1 MPRAASAKPK
11 NEDEQAP
18 PAEPV
23 ETAADKADE
32 EPTLEAY
39 EQNRLDL
46 IARLDTEI
54 ERRKGV
60 PETIVGKLAMI
71 TGLIG
76 QVKKTGRNTFYNY
89 RYAKESDLV
98 EAIRPLL
105 ARLGIWVWW
114 SLYANPE
121 KGIVHHER
129 RSQVVKDKDKN
140 VVGEQETLTVVTAQ
154 FKFIQ
159 EDGKETEPQIMMG
172 YGDDNSDKG
181 LYKAL
186 TGMEKYFLFKTF
198 LVSTGDDPEGD
209 KSTDERAA
217 SRGASTRVDVQRSGQ
232 TERTAQPRHGGR
244 QQDSSSTQVKVL
256 GELLRATGRK
266 KSVDVL
272 SYLGVEV
279 PEGKEPA
286 EVMTEALAKME
297 PQKMGEIIAKLR
309 AEVQSSSN
317 VEADVASATEPN
329 REAGPAPDDAGWV
342 DPTAKTPDQVP
353 EQAEQGGGNA
363 PETTDDEPED
373 AGPIA

>member
-1 MPRAASAKPK
+1 MPRAASAKPAEPK
-11 NEDEQAP
+11 NEDEKSP

-23 ETAADKADE
+23 ETATED

-54 ERRKGV
+54 ERRGGI
-60 PETIVGKLAMI
+60 PDSIVGKLAMI

-76 QVKKTGRNTFYNY
+76 QVKKTGVNTFFHY

-105 ARLGIWVWW
+105 AHLGIWVWW
-114 SLYANPE
+114 SLFADPE

-129 RSQVVKDKDKN
+129 RMQVVKDRDKN
-140 VVGEQETLTVVTAQ
+140 VTGEQESLTVVTAQ

-159 EDGKETEPQIMMG
+159 EDGKETEPQLMMG

-198 LVSTGDDPEGD
+198 LVSTGDDPEAD
-209 KSTDERAA
+209 KGADERAA
-217 SRGASTRVDVQRSGQ
+217 SRGASTRVDVQRSGN
-232 TERTAQPRHGGR
+232 TERTGQPRHGGR
-244 QQDSSSTQVKVL
+244 QQDPSSTQTKVL

-272 SYLGVEV
+272 AYLGVEV
-279 PEGKEPA
+279 PEGKEAA
-286 EVMTEALAKME
+286 EVMTDTLKTME
-297 PQKMGEIIAKLR
+297 PQKMGEFIAKLR
-309 AEVQSSSN
+309 AEVQ
-317 VEADVASATEPN
+317 AAGGTDKDVASVTEPN
-329 REAGPAPDDAGWV
+329 REAGPAPDEAGWV
-342 DPTAKTPDQVP
+342 DPNAPDQVP
-353 EQAEQGGGNA
+353 EGGGNA
-363 PETTDDEPED
+363 PEGADEEPED